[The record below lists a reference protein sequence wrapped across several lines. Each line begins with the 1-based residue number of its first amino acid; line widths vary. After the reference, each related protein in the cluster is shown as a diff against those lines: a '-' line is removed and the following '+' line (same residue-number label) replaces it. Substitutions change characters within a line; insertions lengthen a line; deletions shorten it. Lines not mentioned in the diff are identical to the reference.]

1 MIDPTDL
8 LDEMDRRMAEKL
20 EQLEKYIAS
29 GVCEDF
35 ADYKLLIG
43 RIQIVKEVQ
52 ADLEELRRQYEEM

>member
-20 EQLEKYIAS
+20 EQLKEYLAS

-35 ADYKLLIG
+35 ADYKHIMG
-43 RIQIVKEVQ
+43 RIVLVKDVQ
-52 ADLEELRRQYEEM
+52 VDLQELRRMYEET